1 MYEDLEQYLQEIDR
15 YLVVPSGAGDI
26 LSEIESHIL
35 DKTKEEYGELSEENV
50 KNTIAGYGSA
60 REVAEKYL
68 EETHII
74 APVFRKYLFRYTWIV
89 FAFHAGLAGLLFILE
104 SKLTMFPPLFAIPR
118 METFLSF
125 LNQLPMIWVYDFGLV
140 TLFLFFITQSKKK
153 VDLPWPVFGN
163 KKKKR
168 ARKAAYAPPRPH
180 AVLLLFMST
189 LFIAGLYFFFRYG
202 TIFFKSLNFDN
213 MEPLLSEPASVFYSL
228 VVIIWIGLEIMFHTL
243 RYLSNTFTLELVKN
257 LVFLLALWGLMNVDI
272 GGEIRDISWLEL
284 PFTLKEI
291 MTGIIVLIALIMFIE
306 TLEIVYKMVRNRQT
320 E

>member
-1 MYEDLEQYLQEIDR
+1 MYDILKQYLQEINH
-15 YLVVPSGAGDI
+15 YLAVSSDADKI
-26 LSEIESHIL
+26 SFEIENHL
-35 DKTKEEYGELSEENV
+35 LEKTREEYGELSEENV
-50 KNTIAGYGSA
+50 KNTIAGFGSA

-68 EETHII
+68 EGTHII
-74 APVFRKYLFRYTWIV
+74 APAFRKHLFRYTWIV
-89 FAFHAGLAGLLFILE
+89 FAFHACLAALLFILE

-118 METFLSF
+118 METFLNF

-140 TLFLFFITQSKKK
+140 ALFLYFITRSKKK

-163 KKKKR
+163 KKKKK
-168 ARKAAYAPPRPH
+168 ARKAVYAPPRPR
-180 AVLLLFMST
+180 ASLLIFMSA
-189 LFIAGLYFFFRYG
+189 LFISAIYFFFSHG

-228 VVIIWIGLEIMFHTL
+228 VVIFWIGLEIVFHTL
-243 RYLSNTFTLELVKN
+243 RYLTNSFSLELVKN
-257 LVFLLALWGLMNVDI
+257 LVFLLALWGLMNIDI
-272 GGEIRDISWLEL
+272 GGEILDIPWLNI

-291 MTGIIVLIALIMFIE
+291 ISGLIVLIALIMFME